1 MKQRRRLNPSSARK
15 TPVLAAV
22 TSVALVAAGA
32 FGGNEILKTQDVGG
46 GEVNVT
52 SSSASFG
59 DGENVVVQDAAIA
72 TQGEGDEPR
81 TVKEFTRDEEFSIFG
96 LTWKGERD
104 IAAYVRAQRADGTWS
119 EWYRMDPEPGP
130 EGTEVQG
137 TEPIYVE
144 PTKKI
149 QVSTANV
156 DLGETNLD
164 MAETVTDQDEIPDVP
179 EEPALNDEALPSSEV
194 VDLPTVPDPGT
205 PAAIGDVPRAL
216 PSNLGDIAPVADVEE
231 LPEEAPAAP
240 EAEAPEAPAD
250 AQPTS
255 ADDLEAVFINGG
267 EGTVDGEIAPA
278 QSNANGMPRVVS
290 RSSWGAGRSSNP
302 TYTEPVKAAT
312 VHHTAGSNNY
322 SAAQAPGVVRGIW
335 QYHAV
340 TRGWGDIGYNALVD
354 KYGNIYEGRAGGL
367 DRAVEGAHVGA
378 FNQHTFGVSM
388 MGDYNTATPSQ
399 EALRAMG
406 EIIGWK
412 AAVAKFD
419 PTGSSYLQ
427 ANFSFPG
434 SKYGAGQ
441 GKTFP
446 NINAHRDFHYNDC
459 PGDNLYAQ
467 MDTIRRYAKEKY
479 DKTNGGSTSSWQP
492 SQPSSDSTDSNT
504 SDSNTSDSNTSD
516 SNTTGTVTN
525 EDGST
530 TTINNLTKTSS
541 EISFEKVLSGDPTA
555 IAAAVGTVAGALLLA
570 AAANDMLPSQV
581 QHIANLEILPG
592 MTLSSMRPV
601 VGQVVNLVGS
611 EEAKDTWGKLEP
623 TLGKLDGVIQ
633 GVGGDQYGF
642 FEKGIAILTGGGEE
656 IVMPEKIANAW
667 LKQGMD
673 LGPLG
678 RPVKSDGAAKNG
690 DARIEFERGNITYSA
705 NTGNVDVNVE
715 K

>member
-1 MKQRRRLNPSSARK
+1 MKQRRRLNPASARK

-59 DGENVVVQDAAIA
+59 DGENVVVDDAAIA

-96 LTWKGERD
+96 LTWTGDRD
-104 IAAYVRAQRADGTWS
+104 IAAYVRAQRADGSWS
-119 EWYRMDPEPGP
+119 EWYHMQPEPGP
-130 EGTEVQG
+130 EGSEIQG

-144 PTKKI
+144 PSKKI

-156 DLGETNLD
+156 DLGDTNID
-164 MAETVTDQDEIPDVP
+164 TATTVTDQDEIPDVP
-179 EEPALNDEALPSSEV
+179 GEPEQPEQPALDDESLPSPDV
-194 VDLPTVPDPGT
+194 VDLPTVPEHG
-205 PAAIGDVPRAL
+205 AAAAMGDLPRAL

-231 LPEEAPAAP
+231 LGDEAPA
-240 EAEAPEAPAD
+240 EAPAD
-250 AQPTS
+250 APAEAPGPVTN
-255 ADDLEAVFINGG
+255 AGDLEAVFIDGG
-267 EGTVDGEIAPA
+267 EGTVDGDIAPA

-322 SAAQAPGVVRGIW
+322 SAAQAPGVMRGIW

-378 FNQHTFGVSM
+378 FNKHTFGVSM
-388 MGDYNTATPSQ
+388 MGDYSTATPTQ
-399 EALRAMG
+399 EALKAMG

-412 AAVAKFD
+412 ASVAKFD
-419 PTGSSYLQ
+419 PTGKSYLQ
-427 ANFSFPG
+427 ANFNFGG
-434 SKYGAGQ
+434 SKYSAGQ
-441 GKTFP
+441 GATFP

-467 MDTIRRYAKEKY
+467 MDTIRRYAKDKY
-479 DKTNGGSTSSWQP
+479 NQVNSGNTSPWQP
-492 SQPSSDSTDSNT
+492 STPNTGNSNNDSSGNSGNTGNVSN
-504 SDSNTSDSNTSD
+504 
-516 SNTTGTVTN
+516 G
-525 EDGST
+525 DGSA
-530 TTINNLTKTSS
+530 TTINNLANTSS
-541 EISFEKVLSGDPTA
+541 QISFEKVLSGDPEA
-555 IAAAVGTVAGALLLA
+555 IAAAAGTVAGALLLA

-581 QHIANLEILPG
+581 EQIANFEVLPG
-592 MTLSSMRPV
+592 MTLSSMRPL
-601 VGQVVNLVGS
+601 VGQVVDLVGS
-611 EEAKDTWGKLEP
+611 DEAKATWGRLEP
-623 TLGKLDGVIQ
+623 VLGQLDGIIQ
-633 GVGGDQYGF
+633 GVGGDEYAF
-642 FEKGIAILTGGGEE
+642 FERGIAILSSGGEE
-656 IVMPEKIANAW
+656 IVMSEKIANAW
-667 LKQGMD
+667 LKQGLD

-678 RPVKSDGAAKNG
+678 RPVKSDDAANNG
-690 DARIEFERGNITYSA
+690 DVRVEFERGNITYTA

-715 K
+715 R

>member
-52 SSSASFG
+52 SSTASFG
-59 DGENVVVQDAAIA
+59 DGENVVVDDAAIA
-72 TQGEGDEPR
+72 AQGEGDENR

-96 LTWKGERD
+96 LTWTGERD

-119 EWYRMDPEPGP
+119 EWYHMQPEPGP
-130 EGTEVQG
+130 EGSEIQG

-164 MAETVTDQDEIPDVP
+164 TAETVTDQDAIPEVP
-179 EEPALNDEALPSSEV
+179 EESLPSSDV
-194 VDLPTVPDPGT
+194 VDVPNVPDSAA
-205 PAAIGDVPRAL
+205 PASIGDLPRAL

-231 LPEEAPAAP
+231 LGGEASEEAPA
-240 EAEAPEAPAD
+240 PAG
-250 AQPTS
+250 AGTS
-255 ADDLEAVFINGG
+255 ANDLEAVFIDGG
-267 EGTVDGEIAPA
+267 EGTADGGIAPA
-278 QSNANGMPRVVS
+278 QSNTNGMPRVVS
-290 RSSWGAGRSSNP
+290 RSSWGAGSSSNP

-388 MGDYNTATPSQ
+388 MGDYSTASPSN

-419 PTGSSYLQ
+419 PKGSSYLE
-427 ANFSFPG
+427 ANFNFSG
-434 SKYGAGQ
+434 SKFRAGQ
-441 GKTFP
+441 GKEFP

-467 MDTIRRYAKEKY
+467 MDTIRNYAKSKY
-479 DKTNGGSTSSWQP
+479 DQINGGNTSVWQP
-492 SQPSSDSTDSNT
+492 STPKQDDNTNTADTTGTTGTTGDSGRTG
-504 SDSNTSDSNTSD
+504 
-516 SNTTGTVTN
+516 TTGTVGN
-525 EDGST
+525 NDGTT
-530 TTINNLTKTSS
+530 TTINNLANTSS
-541 EISFEKVLSGDPTA
+541 QISFEKVLSGDPAA
-555 IAAAVGTVAGALLLA
+555 IAAAAGTVAGALLLA
-570 AAANDMLPSQV
+570 AASNGMIPSQV
-581 QHIANLEILPG
+581 ARIANLEVLPG
-592 MTLSSMRPV
+592 MTLSSMRPLI
-601 VGQVVNLVGS
+601 GQAINLVGS
-611 EEAKDTWGKLEP
+611 DEAKETWGKLEP
-623 TLGKLDGVIQ
+623 TLGQLDGVLQ
-633 GVGGDQYGF
+633 GVGGDQYAI
-642 FEKGIAILTGGGEE
+642 FEKGIAILTGEGEE
-656 IVMPEKIANAW
+656 IVMPEKVADAW

-678 RPVKSDGAAKNG
+678 RPVKSDSAANNG
-690 DARIEFERGNITYSA
+690 DVRVEFQRGSIFYTA

>member
-52 SSSASFG
+52 SSTASFG
-59 DGENVVVQDAAIA
+59 DGENVVVDDAAIA
-72 TQGEGDEPR
+72 AQGEGDENR

-96 LTWKGERD
+96 LTWTGERD

-119 EWYRMDPEPGP
+119 EWYHMQPEPGP
-130 EGTEVQG
+130 EGSEIQG

-164 MAETVTDQDEIPDVP
+164 TAETVTDQDAIPEVP
-179 EEPALNDEALPSSEV
+179 EESLPSSDV
-194 VDLPTVPDPGT
+194 VDVPNVPDSAA
-205 PAAIGDVPRAL
+205 PASIGDLPRAL

-231 LPEEAPAAP
+231 LGGEASEEAPA
-240 EAEAPEAPAD
+240 PAG
-250 AQPTS
+250 AGTS
-255 ADDLEAVFINGG
+255 ANDLEAVFIDGG
-267 EGTVDGEIAPA
+267 EGTADGGIAPA
-278 QSNANGMPRVVS
+278 QSNTNGMPRVVS
-290 RSSWGAGRSSNP
+290 RSSWGAGSSSNP

-378 FNQHTFGVSM
+378 FNKHTFGVSM
-388 MGDYNTATPSQ
+388 MGDYSTATPTQ
-399 EALRAMG
+399 EALKAMG

-412 AAVAKFD
+412 AAVSKFD

-427 ANFSFPG
+427 ANFNFGG
-434 SKYGAGQ
+434 SKYKAGQ
-441 GKTFP
+441 GATFP

-467 MDTIRRYAKEKY
+467 MDTIRNYAKSKY
-479 DKTNGGSTSSWQP
+479 DQINGGNTSVWQP
-492 SQPSSDSTDSNT
+492 STPKQDDNTNTADTTGTTGTTGDSGRTG
-504 SDSNTSDSNTSD
+504 
-516 SNTTGTVTN
+516 TTGTVGN
-525 EDGST
+525 NDGTT
-530 TTINNLTKTSS
+530 TTINNLANTSS
-541 EISFEKVLSGDPTA
+541 QISFEKVLSGDPAA
-555 IAAAVGTVAGALLLA
+555 IAAAAGTVAGALLLA
-570 AAANDMLPSQV
+570 AASNGMIPSQV
-581 QHIANLEILPG
+581 ARIANLEVLPG
-592 MTLSSMRPV
+592 MTLSSMRPLI
-601 VGQVVNLVGS
+601 GQAINLVGS
-611 EEAKDTWGKLEP
+611 DEAKETWGKLEP
-623 TLGKLDGVIQ
+623 TLGQLDGVLQ
-633 GVGGDQYGF
+633 GVGGDQYAI
-642 FEKGIAILTGGGEE
+642 FEKGIAILTGEGEE
-656 IVMPEKIANAW
+656 IVMPEKVADAW

-678 RPVKSDGAAKNG
+678 RPVKSDSAANNG
-690 DARIEFERGNITYSA
+690 DVRVEFQRGSIFYTA